1 MFQLDM
7 AWAPRGRK
15 FCWRVTSAVLVQ
27 KNTPCCKKTLRI
39 VQNRAKLALS
49 WREKTAPGGDLL
61 DLVAGQLHT
70 KIFQD

>member
-1 MFQLDM
+1 M

-27 KNTPCCKKTLRI
+27 KKTRRAAKKHFELSKI
-39 VQNRAKLALS
+39 IQNRAKLALS

-61 DLVAGQLHT
+61 DLVAGPLHT